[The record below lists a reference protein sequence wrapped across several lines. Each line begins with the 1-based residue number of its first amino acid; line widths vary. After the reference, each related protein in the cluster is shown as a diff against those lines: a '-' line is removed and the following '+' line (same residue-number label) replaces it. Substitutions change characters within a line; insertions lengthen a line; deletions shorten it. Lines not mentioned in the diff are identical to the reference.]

1 MRLPLEAVMNRNNC
15 ELLFTE
21 NLREWYRNLKL
32 YGLQS
37 QTSGRNV
44 LKMMESNT
52 YWVYSSS

>member
-1 MRLPLEAVMNRNNC
+1 MRLHLEAVMNRNNC

-21 NLREWYRNLKL
+21 NLREWYRNFKL

-52 YWVYSSS
+52 YWVFSSS

>member
-1 MRLPLEAVMNRNNC
+1 MRLHLEAVMNRNNC